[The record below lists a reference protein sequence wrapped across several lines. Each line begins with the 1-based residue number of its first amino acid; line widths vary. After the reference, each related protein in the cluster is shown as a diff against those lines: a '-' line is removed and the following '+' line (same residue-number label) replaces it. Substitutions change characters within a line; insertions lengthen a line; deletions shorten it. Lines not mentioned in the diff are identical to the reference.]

1 MGSGAQENGVRTLS
15 GEKLEGGHDKQELML
30 YGGDVRHGVRA
41 RRRRRTRRVRFG
53 VNNSGGFFVPGHERL
68 EDLEEVL
75 EEVDVDEVCKFRD
88 AAQRRRE
95 QRRRMRVL
103 EHAEV

>member
-1 MGSGAQENGVRTLS
+1 
-15 GEKLEGGHDKQELML
+15 ML

-75 EEVDVDEVCKFRD
+75 EEVDVDQVRIPRN
-88 AAQRRRE
+88 AAQGSR
-95 QRRRMRVL
+95 Q
-103 EHAEV
+103 